1 MYVELHAASA
11 FSFLDG
17 ASLPEALIERA
28 AELGYPALAL
38 MDRDGVYGAP
48 RFHLAAKR
56 AGIKAIVGA
65 ELTMSIGTASAVF
78 RLPVLVESREG
89 YRNLCRLVTRM
100 KLRAPKGEGALA
112 IEELDGHVGGLV
124 ALIGRTALSGPRF
137 GVGGLVDRIVG
148 TFGARNVC
156 VEVQRHL
163 LRDEEADNQA
173 LVDLASAFH
182 LAIIATNGVR
192 FAAPANRPLYD
203 VLTCIRHKTTL
214 DRAGRRLTWNAERY
228 LKAPEAMSRL
238 FSDMPHAVTA
248 TRDLADR
255 LAYTMAD
262 LGYRFPDYP
271 VPEGETMASFLRKI
285 TQAGARERYRPY
297 HERARRQVEREL
309 DLIDKLELSGYF
321 LIVWDIVNYC
331 RQHDILVQ
339 GRGSAANSAVCYSLG
354 ITAVDPVGMDLL
366 FERFLS
372 EERGEW
378 PDIDLDLPSGD
389 RRERAIQHLYEK
401 YGNRVK
407 DAGPRIAPEGPR
419 IAPEGPRIAPEGPRI
434 APEGPR
440 IAMTA
445 NVITYRGRSAAREVG
460 KVLSLETAQIDR
472 LAKVMNHFEWVDPKE
487 SLERNL
493 HEVGL
498 DFRNPVIQT
507 FGRLWQEIQDL
518 PRHLGQHSGG
528 MVICHGRL
536 DDVVP
541 LENASMPNRVVV
553 QWDKD
558 DCADMGIIKI
568 DLLGLGMMS
577 VLQDA
582 LELVN
587 TTRASR
593 FAPGDSPMPATDG
606 GRAIHISQSFEENP
620 AGRELRTANREISEF
635 IEPDATSRELPANCE
650 PRTAIREMSE
660 SFEEHRADREPRA
673 ASRESHDLDLIGSRI
688 PDRASRHDLDLAHLP
703 PDDPAVYR
711 MLQEADTIGIFQVES
726 RAQMATLPR
735 LRPTCFYDIVVEVAI
750 IRPGPIVGQMV
761 HPYLKRRQGAEPVTY
776 PHPSLEPILART
788 LGVPLFQEQLL
799 RMAMVAA
806 GFSGGE
812 AEELRRAFGFKRAE
826 HRMQQI
832 EAKLRTGMARQG
844 ITGDAAEEII
854 RSITSFALYGFPES
868 HAASFALLVYAS
880 AYLKVHYPAAFYTAL
895 LNNQPMGFYHPATL
909 VKDAQRHGVRFAP
922 IDVQESDWTCRV
934 DPDGRVRLGLMYV
947 NGLREQIGRAIAEAS
962 QSGAGIRAPG
972 SAAGGS
978 SFGRAQSDPEPVEGS
993 RLATGGA
1000 ECAASFG
1007 DRCPKCGCD
1016 DASMLEATPTNG
1028 YFCNICAH
1036 QWDDAPDREQPISG
1050 GDNSKSRA
1058 SREPRAAS
1066 REAPA
1071 ASCAPR
1077 TADREPQAASR
1088 EPRAPSSPASPIPA
1102 PASRRYRSLDDLI
1115 ARTGVRRDELA
1126 TLAEIGALNA
1136 FGFDRRTALWQ
1147 IEKAVRP
1154 TGELFNDASRASFNS
1169 PDSGSRIPHPDAIS
1183 SDPGSRLP
1191 HPDATSSDPASRIP
1205 DPDTIS
1211 PLRPM
1216 TPPER
1221 LMADYAGTSLT
1232 IGPHPL
1238 ALRRSEL
1245 ALRGVLRASDLPRA
1259 RHGRRVRVAG
1269 AVITRQRP
1277 GTAKGFVFLTLEDET
1292 GIANVIVRPDLF
1304 TEQKRAIVGEPYL
1317 LVEGT
1322 LQIQEGVT
1330 SIKAERVIGLSG
1342 GGPEPQ
1348 SHDFR

>member
-17 ASLPEALIERA
+17 ASLPEALVERA
-28 AELGYPALAL
+28 AALGYPALAL
-38 MDRDGVYGAP
+38 LDRDGVYGAP
-48 RFHLAAKR
+48 RFHLAARR
-56 AGIKAIVGA
+56 AGIKAIIGA
-65 ELTMSIGTASAVF
+65 ELTMAIGTAASVF

-100 KLRAPKGEGALA
+100 KLRSPKGEGALA
-112 IEELDGHVGGLV
+112 IEELDGHVAGLV
-124 ALIGRTALSGPRF
+124 ALVGRAALSGPRF

-148 TFGARNVC
+148 TFGAGNVC
-156 VEVQRHL
+156 IEVQRHL
-163 LRDEEADNQA
+163 LREEEADNQV

-182 LAIIATNGVR
+182 VPVVATNGVR
-192 FAAPANRPLYD
+192 FAAPATRPLYD

-214 DRAGRRLTWNAERY
+214 ERAGRRLTWNAERY
-228 LKAPEAMSRL
+228 LKAPDAMSRL
-238 FSDMPHAVTA
+238 FSDMPGAVAA

-255 LAYTMAD
+255 LGYTMAD

-271 VPEGETMASFLRKI
+271 VPAGETMPSFLRKI
-285 TQAGARERYRPY
+285 AQAGARERYRPY
-297 HERARRQVEREL
+297 ADRARHQVEREL
-309 DLIDKLELSGYF
+309 DLIEKLELSGYF

-331 RQHDILVQ
+331 RQQDILVQ

-389 RRERAIQHLYEK
+389 RRERVIQHLYEK
-401 YGNRVK
+401 YGNR
-407 DAGPRIAPEGPR
+407 GT
-419 IAPEGPRIAPEGPRI
+419 APEGPRI

-460 KVLSLETAQIDR
+460 KALSLEAAQVDR
-472 LAKVMNHFEWVDPKE
+472 LAKVMNHFEWVDPKDT
-487 SLERNL
+487 LDRNL
-493 HEVGL
+493 SEVGL
-498 DFRNPVIQT
+498 DCHHPGIQT
-507 FGRLWQEIQDL
+507 FGRLWREIQDL

-558 DCADMGIIKI
+558 DCADMGIVKV

-587 TTRASR
+587 TSTVGAPVARAEGESASPEAR
-593 FAPGDSPMPATDG
+593 GSGGGAPRPEKMMSVLQDALELVNTSTVGAPAARAEDESASPEARGSGDENKSDRAQDG
-606 GRAIHISQSFEENP
+606 A
-620 AGRELRTANREISEF
+620 
-635 IEPDATSRELPANCE
+635 
-650 PRTAIREMSE
+650 
-660 SFEEHRADREPRA
+660 
-673 ASRESHDLDLIGSRI
+673 RI
-688 PDRASRHDLDLAHLP
+688 PDPESRHDLDLAHLP
-703 PDDPAVYR
+703 PGDPAVYR

-735 LRPTCFYDIVVEVAI
+735 LRPHCFYDIVVEVAI

-761 HPYLKRRQGAEPVTY
+761 HPYLKRRQGVEPVTY

-826 HRMQQI
+826 HRMEQI
-832 EAKLRTGMARQG
+832 EAKLRAGMAKQG
-844 ITGDAAEEII
+844 ITGAAAEDII

-880 AYLKVHYPAAFYTAL
+880 AYLKAHYPAAFYTAL

-922 IDVQESDWTCRV
+922 IDVQESDWACRV

-947 NGLREQIGRAIAEAS
+947 NGLREATGRLIAACDS
-962 QSGAGIRAPG
+962 P
-972 SAAGGS
+972 
-978 SFGRAQSDPEPVEGS
+978 FDVAQGDPELVEGS
-993 RLATGGA
+993 GLATRDPDPGNRLEIGRVA
-1000 ECAASFG
+1000 T

-1016 DASMLEATPTNG
+1016 DPSMLEETATHG

-1036 QWDDAPDREQPISG
+1036 EWGR
-1050 GDNSKSRA
+1050 
-1058 SREPRAAS
+1058 
-1066 REAPA
+1066 
-1071 ASCAPR
+1071 
-1077 TADREPQAASR
+1077 ADRESRIASR
-1088 EPRAPSSPASPIPA
+1088 QPPV
-1102 PASRRYRSLDDLI
+1102 ASRQSRYQSIDDLL

-1136 FGFDRRTALWQ
+1136 FGYDRRSALWQ

-1154 TGELFNDASRASFNS
+1154 AGELFDPSTREIPGLLRASE
-1169 PDSGSRIPHPDAIS
+1169 P
-1183 SDPGSRLP
+1183 DPGSRP
-1191 HPDATSSDPASRIP
+1191 STSSGRPEALEGRIP
-1205 DPDTIS
+1205 DPDSHS

-1238 ALRRSEL
+1238 ALRRAEL

-1292 GIANVIVRPDLF
+1292 GIANIIVRPDLF

-1330 SIKAERVIGLSG
+1330 SIKADRVIGLSG

>member
-28 AELGYPALAL
+28 AALGYPALAL
-38 MDRDGVYGAP
+38 LDRDGVYGAP

-56 AGIKAIVGA
+56 AGIKAIIGA
-65 ELTMSIGTASAVF
+65 ELTIAIGTAASVF
-78 RLPVLVESREG
+78 RLPVLVESQDG

-100 KLRAPKGEGALA
+100 KLRSPKGEGALA
-112 IEELDGHVGGLV
+112 IEELGGHVAGLV
-124 ALIGRTALSGPRF
+124 ALVGRSALSGPRF
-137 GVGGLVDRIVG
+137 GVGGLVDRIVQI
-148 TFGARNVC
+148 FGAKNVC

-182 LAIIATNGVR
+182 VPVVATNGVR
-192 FAAPANRPLYD
+192 FAEPANRPLFD

-214 DRAGRRLTWNAERY
+214 ERAGRRLTWNAERY
-228 LKAPEAMSRL
+228 LKSPDAMARL
-238 FSDMPHAVTA
+238 FSDMPGAITA

-255 LAYTMAD
+255 LTYTMAD

-271 VPEGETMASFLRKI
+271 VPPGETMASFLRKI

-297 HERARRQVEREL
+297 DDRARRQVEREL
-309 DLIDKLELSGYF
+309 DLIEKLDLAGYF

-331 RQHDILVQ
+331 RQEDILVQ

-354 ITAVDPVGMDLL
+354 ITAVDPIGLDLL

-389 RRERAIQHLYEK
+389 RRERAIQHLYAK
-401 YGNRVK
+401 YGNRV
-407 DAGPRIAPEGPR
+407 GPDNPGMPPI
-419 IAPEGPRIAPEGPRI
+419 
-434 APEGPR
+434 GPR

-460 KVLSLETAQIDR
+460 KALSLEPAQIDR

-487 SLERNL
+487 TLERNL
-493 HEVGL
+493 REVGL
-498 DFRNPVIQT
+498 DAHHPVIQT
-507 FGRLWQEIQDL
+507 FGRLWTEIQDL

-528 MVICHGRL
+528 MVMCHGRL

-541 LENASMPNRVVV
+541 LENASMPDRVVV

-558 DCADMGIIKI
+558 DCADMKI
-568 DLLGLGMMS
+568 VKVDLLGLGMMS

-587 TTRASR
+587 QNRSSR
-593 FAPGDSPMPATDG
+593 FAARDSEEIETRCDSQFATRG
-606 GRAIHISQSFEENP
+606 SQSLEENTP
-620 AGRELRTANREISEF
+620 
-635 IEPDATSRELPANCE
+635 SRKSRL
-650 PRTAIREMSE
+650 
-660 SFEEHRADREPRA
+660 
-673 ASRESHDLDLIGSRI
+673 ASREMG
-688 PDRASRHDLDLAHLP
+688 ALDLAHLP

-711 MLQEADTIGIFQVES
+711 MLQEADTVGIFQVES

-735 LRPTCFYDIVVEVAI
+735 LRPRCFYDIVVEVAI

-832 EAKLRTGMARQG
+832 EGKLRTGMARQG

-880 AYLKVHYPAAFYTAL
+880 AYLKAHYPAAFYTAL

-909 VKDAQRHGVRFAP
+909 VKDAQRHGVHFAP
-922 IDVQESDWTCRV
+922 IDVQESDWPCRV

-947 NGLREQIGRAIAEAS
+947 NGLRAEVGKTIA
-962 QSGAGIRAPG
+962 
-972 SAAGGS
+972 AAGDRLLAAGQ
-978 SFGRAQSDPEPVEGS
+978 RDPNNQVEFS
-993 RLATGGA
+993 PFP
-1000 ECAASFG
+1000 AA
-1007 DRCPKCGCD
+1007 RCPKCGCD
-1016 DASMLEATPTNG
+1016 DESMLEDTPTAG

-1036 QWDDAPDREQPISG
+1036 EW
-1050 GDNSKSRA
+1050 NSATSRQTTAANSDSEKA
-1058 SREPRAAS
+1058 SRQESVAS
-1066 REAPA
+1066 SQQPA
-1071 ASCAPR
+1071 ASSQPR
-1077 TADREPQAASR
+1077 FN
-1088 EPRAPSSPASPIPA
+1088 
-1102 PASRRYRSLDDLI
+1102 SLDDFI
-1115 ARTGVRRDELA
+1115 TRTTVRRDELA

-1136 FGFDRRTALWQ
+1136 FGYDRRSALWQ

-1154 TGELFNDASRASFNS
+1154 KGELFD
-1169 PDSGSRIPHPDAIS
+1169 DGEQTPDAGLS
-1183 SDPGSRLP
+1183 LPPDPGSRP
-1191 HPDATSSDPASRIP
+1191 STSSGRPEALEGRIP
-1205 DPDTIS
+1205 EPGTSS

-1232 IGPHPL
+1232 IGPHPMSM
-1238 ALRRSEL
+1238 RRAEL
-1245 ALRGVLRASDLPRA
+1245 ALRGVLRASDLPFG

-1292 GIANVIVRPDLF
+1292 GIANIIVRPDLF
-1304 TEQKRAIVGEPYL
+1304 TEYKTAIVGEPYL

-1330 SIKAERVIGLSG
+1330 SVKADRVIGLSG